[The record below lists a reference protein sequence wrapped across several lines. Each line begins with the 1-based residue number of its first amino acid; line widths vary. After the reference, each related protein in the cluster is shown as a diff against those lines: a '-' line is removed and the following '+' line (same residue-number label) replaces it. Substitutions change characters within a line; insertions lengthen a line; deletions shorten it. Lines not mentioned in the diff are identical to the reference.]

1 MLGLSIEEIC
11 REMRQSIHHWKDINQ
26 NGCNDPFWTDGTN
39 MNLVRNHIIY
49 YKCQLE
55 DMCRSTG
62 CDLPEEYYL
71 ATPQEVDN
79 KYMAHLKQKDRVQR
93 LFYMRGAPV
102 LKNYSYDECQMS
114 LF

>member
-1 MLGLSIEEIC
+1 MTIEEVC
-11 REMRQSIHHWKDINQ
+11 REMRQSIQHWKDINQ

-49 YKCQLE
+49 YKRQLE
-55 DMCRSTG
+55 DICQGKG

-71 ATPQEVDN
+71 ATPPEVDN
-79 KYMAHLKQKDRVQR
+79 KYMANLKQKDRVQR
-93 LFYMRGAPV
+93 LFYMKGAPV
-102 LKNYSYDECQMS
+102 LKHYSYDERQMS